1 MLFGDG
7 TVFVHC
13 LISALCIR
21 GTGALK
27 CFSGGSFALWLRD

>member
-7 TVFVHC
+7 TGFVHC

-21 GTGALK
+21 GTGTLK
-27 CFSGGSFALWLRD
+27 YFARESFALWLGD